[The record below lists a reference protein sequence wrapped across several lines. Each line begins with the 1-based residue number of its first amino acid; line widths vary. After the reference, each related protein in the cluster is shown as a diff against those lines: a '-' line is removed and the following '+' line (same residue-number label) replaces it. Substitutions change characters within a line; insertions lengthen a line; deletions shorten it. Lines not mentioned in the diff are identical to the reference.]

1 MVTMPRVALLA
12 VLGLM
17 AAAPTALAQQRQAPR
32 APRSERSFQI
42 PDVSR
47 AMARAMDAVGQV
59 QSRVRLGVRISAER
73 APATDSIGARID
85 GVLPDSPADEAG
97 LEAGDIIVALDGRS
111 LLQPLEDEDLS
122 EDRSAPVQRL
132 LRLAGRLDP
141 GDTVRISYRRG
152 SERREATVVPRNVAV
167 FDPRFEPN
175 VRIETMPK
183 LRADLE
189 RIWQGDVARWR
200 FHWQPALL
208 GLEIVDVNAQL
219 GEYFGTDR
227 GVLVT
232 QVDTDSPLP
241 LQAGDVILEVGG
253 RQVRDAD
260 HLREILS
267 SYRADERVVMS
278 ILRKQQRTTVEGVV
292 P

>member
-1 MVTMPRVALLA
+1 MVRFQRSTLLA
-12 VLGLM
+12 MVSVL
-17 AAAPTALAQQRQAPR
+17 AAASAALAQPRQAPR
-32 APRSERSFQI
+32 IPRSERSFQT

-47 AMARAMDAVGQV
+47 AMARALDAVAQV
-59 QSRVRLGVRISAER
+59 QSRVRLGVRISADR
-73 APATDSIGARID
+73 APTTDSIGARID

-111 LLQPLEDEDLS
+111 LLQPLEDEALS
-122 EDRSAPVQRL
+122 ADRSAPAQRL

-141 GDTVRISYRRG
+141 RDTVRISYRRG
-152 SERREATVVPRNVAV
+152 PERREATIVARDVAV
-167 FDPRFEPN
+167 FDPMIAPK
-175 VRIETMPK
+175 VRIESMPK

-189 RIWQGDVARWR
+189 RMGDDLARLR
-200 FHWQPALL
+200 FRWQPTVF
-208 GLEIVDVNAQL
+208 GLEIVDLNAQL

-232 QVDTDSPLP
+232 QVDTNSPLP

-267 SYRADERVVMS
+267 SYRSDERVVMS
-278 ILRKQQRTTVEGVV
+278 ILRKQQRTTVEGLV